1 MATGGRAAV
10 KPELDEVLKN
20 LRLLLAVSEEGQF
33 QRAAARL
40 EIDGAAVS
48 RRIKLLE
55 QALGFRLFTRRA
67 AGAQPTAAAAA
78 LCSEARDLVAR
89 LETVLGQCQKIAQ
102 GTAGLLRVGYVEVAS
117 QDPAFAFVINRFKNE
132 NPGVE
137 VRLLP
142 MFSAGQVE
150 ALRNGDLDAGF
161 ILKPLDPDRQLEY
174 CDFAVHRMLLAVPR
188 ASPLALQTSV
198 RIAQLRDVPMLW
210 PDRRAS
216 PLHAQKLLD
225 AFAAAGVTPRIV
237 AEVST
242 SQTVFSL
249 VAAGMGLGFIDGA
262 HAEECPAEL
271 VLRVVA
277 DYPVPITLQVAWN
290 VLNTSLLLKPFLETA
305 CPTLAAP

>member
-1 MATGGRAAV
+1 M
-10 KPELDEVLKN
+10 KPELEELLRN
-20 LRLLLAVSEEGQF
+20 LRLLLAVSDEGQF

-55 QALGFRLFTRRA
+55 QSLGFRLFTRRA
-67 AGAQPTAAAAA
+67 AGAQPTPAAAT
-78 LCSEARDLVAR
+78 LCAEARDLVAR
-89 LETVLGQCQKIAQ
+89 LELVLAQCQKIAQ
-102 GTAGLLRVGYVEVAS
+102 GTAGVLRVGYVEVAS

-137 VRLLP
+137 LRLLP
-142 MFSAGQVE
+142 MFSAAQVE
-150 ALRNGDLDAGF
+150 ALRSGELDAGF
-161 ILKPLDPDRQLEY
+161 ILKPLEPDTRLEY

-188 ASPLALQTSV
+188 SSPLAVQTSV

-210 PDRRAS
+210 PDRKAS

-225 AFAAAGVTPRIV
+225 AFVAAGVTPRIA

-249 VAAGMGLGFIDGA
+249 VSAGMGLGFVDGA
-262 HAEECPAEL
+262 HAEECPPEL

-277 DYPVPITLQVAWN
+277 DYPVPITLQVAWS
-290 VLNTSLLLKPFLETA
+290 VMNTSLLLRPFLETA
-305 CPTLAAP
+305 CPALAA